1 MKVGVIGSGYVGLVA
16 AACFA
21 EMGNDVICVDVDQN
35 KISKLKDGIIPI
47 YEPGL
52 EVLVKENYK
61 RESLKFTTEI
71 NGSLNTAEVVFIA
84 VGTPMGDDGSADLK
98 YVLQVAQSIGENMN
112 HHLVVVDKSTVPI
125 GTADKVKETIQLAL
139 DNRNSDLTFDVVSN
153 PEFLKEGAAIKDFM
167 HPDRVVVGADNA
179 SAMEVMKNLY
189 SPFTVSND
197 RFIGMDIRSAEMT
210 KYAANAM
217 LATKI
222 SFINE
227 IANICEHVG
236 ADVNQVRAGIGS
248 DKRIGYQFIYPG
260 CGYGGSC
267 FPKDVQALINIAN
280 NHGYNPSL
288 ISSVERVNKAQKE
301 VLFSKLI
308 SQFGADLTGKSI
320 AVWGLSFKPE
330 TDDMREAPSINL
342 IKSIVSAGGTVN
354 AYDPKATKE
363 AQFYLDGIPVN
374 YFDDKYSALVN
385 VDALILVTEW
395 KEFRSPDFL
404 LMKEKMKGNL
414 FIDGRNQFK
423 LNFIE
428 SKGFNYLQIGVKS

>member
-139 DNRNSDLTFDVVSN
+139 DNRNSNLTFDVVSN

-189 SPFTVSND
+189 APFTVSND

-267 FPKDVQALINIAN
+267 FPKDVQALITIAN
-280 NHGYNPSL
+280 DHGYNPSL
-288 ISSVERVNKAQKE
+288 ISSVERVNKNQKK
-301 VLFSKLI
+301 VLFSKLT
-308 SQFGADLTGKSI
+308 SQFGSDLSGKSI

-342 IKSIVSAGGTVN
+342 IKSIVSAGGSVN
-354 AYDPKATKE
+354 AYDPKAIKE

-374 YFDDKYSALVN
+374 YFDDKYSALDN

-395 KEFRSPDFL
+395 KEFRSPDFF

>member
-189 SPFTVSND
+189 APFTVSND

-267 FPKDVQALINIAN
+267 FPKDIQALITIAN
-280 NHGYNPSL
+280 DHGYNPNL
-288 ISSVERVNKAQKE
+288 ISSVERVNKNQKE
-301 VLFSKLI
+301 VLFSKLT
-308 SQFGADLTGKSI
+308 SQFGSDLSGKSI

-342 IKSIVSAGGTVN
+342 IKSIVSAGGSVN
-354 AYDPKATKE
+354 AYDPKAIKE

-374 YFDDKYSALVN
+374 YFDDKYSALDN

>member
-1 MKVGVIGSGYVGLVA
+1 MKIGVIGSGYVGLVA

-21 EMGNDVICVDVDQN
+21 EMGNNVVCVDVDEN
-35 KISKLKDGIIPI
+35 KIRNLINGIVPI

-61 RESLKFTTEI
+61 KQTLTFTTKI
-71 NGSLNTAEVVFIA
+71 LDALSVAEVVFIA

-98 YVLQVAQSIGENMN
+98 YVLQVAKSIGENMK

-125 GTADKVKETIQLAL
+125 GTADKVQEKIQTAL
-139 DNRNSDLTFDVVSN
+139 NERNSDLTFSVVSN

-167 HPDRVVVGADNA
+167 HPDRVVVGADNDD
-179 SAMEVMKNLY
+179 AMATIRNLY
-189 SPFTVSND
+189 APFTVSND

-227 IANICEHVG
+227 IANICERVG
-236 ADVNQVRAGIGS
+236 ADVNQVRTGIGS

-267 FPKDVQALINIAN
+267 FPKDVQALVNIAN
-280 NHGYNPSL
+280 SHGYNPEL

-301 VLFSKLI
+301 VLFSKLTNKL
-308 SQFGADLTGKSI
+308 GEDLSGKTI

-330 TDDMREAPSINL
+330 TDDMREAASINL
-342 IKSIVSAGGTVN
+342 IQSIIKAGGKVN
-354 AYDPKATKE
+354 AYDPKAMHE
-363 AQFYLDGIPVN
+363 ATFYLKGINVN
-374 YFDDKYSALVN
+374 YCEDKYSVLDNA
-385 VDALILVTEW
+385 DALILVTEW
-395 KEFRSPDFL
+395 KEFRSPNFD
-404 LMKEKMKGNL
+404 LMKTKMSGNL
-414 FIDGRNQFK
+414 FIDGRNQFNT
-423 LNFIE
+423 NFIE
-428 SKGFNYLQIGVKS
+428 SKGFKYLQIGVKA

>member
-179 SAMEVMKNLY
+179 SAMEVMQDLY

-280 NHGYNPSL
+280 DYGYNASL

-301 VLFSKLI
+301 VLFSKLT
-308 SQFGADLTGKSI
+308 SQFGGDLAGKSI

-342 IKSIVSAGGTVN
+342 IKSIVSAGGSVN
-354 AYDPKATKE
+354 AYDPKAIKE

-374 YFDDKYSALVN
+374 YFDDKYSALDN

>member
-1 MKVGVIGSGYVGLVA
+1 
-16 AACFA
+16 
-21 EMGNDVICVDVDQN
+21 
-35 KISKLKDGIIPI
+35 
-47 YEPGL
+47 
-52 EVLVKENYK
+52 
-61 RESLKFTTEI
+61 
-71 NGSLNTAEVVFIA
+71 
-84 VGTPMGDDGSADLK
+84 
-98 YVLQVAQSIGENMN
+98 
-112 HHLVVVDKSTVPI
+112 VVDKSTVPI

-189 SPFTVSND
+189 APFTVSND

-267 FPKDVQALINIAN
+267 FPKDVQALITIAN
-280 NHGYNPSL
+280 DHGYNPSL
-288 ISSVERVNKAQKE
+288 ISSVERVNKNQKE
-301 VLFSKLI
+301 VLFSKLT
-308 SQFGADLTGKSI
+308 SQFGSDLSGKSI

-342 IKSIVSAGGTVN
+342 IKSIVSAGGSVN
-354 AYDPKATKE
+354 AYDPKAIKE

-374 YFDDKYSALVN
+374 YFDDKYSALDN

-404 LMKEKMKGNL
+404 LMKEKMKGSL

>member
-1 MKVGVIGSGYVGLVA
+1 MKVGIVGSGYVGLVA

-21 EMGNDVICVDVDQN
+21 EMGNNVVCVDIDDK
-35 KISKLKDGIIPI
+35 KINKLKQGEIPI

-52 EVLVKENYK
+52 ADLVIGNQKKNN
-61 RESLKFTTEI
+61 LTFTTNI
-71 NGSLNTAEVVFIA
+71 IDTLAVSEVIFIA

-98 YVLQVAQSIGENMN
+98 YVLQVAQSIGENMTK
-112 HHLVVVDKSTVPI
+112 HLVVVDKSTVPV
-125 GTADKVKETIQLAL
+125 GTADLVTQTIQKAL
-139 DNRNSDLTFDVVSN
+139 DLRKSDLTFAVVSN

-167 HPDRVVVGADNA
+167 HPDRVVVGADNDD
-179 SAMEVMKNLY
+179 AMSLMRNLY
-189 SPFTVSND
+189 SPFTLSND
-197 RFIGMDIRSAEMT
+197 RFIGMDVRSAEMT

-227 IANICEHVG
+227 IANICEKVG
-236 ADVNQVRAGIGS
+236 ADVNHVRTGIGS

-280 NHGYNPSL
+280 NHGYNAEL
-288 ISSVERVNKAQKE
+288 ISSVESVNKAQKK
-301 VLFSKLI
+301 VLFSKLT
-308 SQFGADLTGKSI
+308 SQLGTNLKGKKV

-342 IKSIVSAGGTVN
+342 IKSVVAAGGTVN
-354 AYDPKATKE
+354 AYDPKAIRE
-363 AQFYLDGIPVN
+363 AKFYLKGVEVN
-374 YFDDKYSALVN
+374 YLEDKYSALEG

-395 KEFRSPDFL
+395 KEFRSPDFEL
-404 LMKEKMKGNL
+404 IKDKMKGNI

-423 LNFIE
+423 KEYIL
-428 SKGFNYLQIGVKS
+428 SKGLEYFQIGVN

>member
-1 MKVGVIGSGYVGLVA
+1 MKIGVIGSGYVGLVA

-21 EMGNDVICVDVDQN
+21 EMGNNVVCVDVDEN
-35 KISKLKDGIIPI
+35 KIRNLINGIVPI

-61 RESLKFTTEI
+61 KQTLTFTTKI
-71 NGSLNTAEVVFIA
+71 LDALSVAEVVFIA

-98 YVLQVAQSIGENMN
+98 YVLQVAKSIGENMK

-125 GTADKVKETIQLAL
+125 GTADKVQEKIQTAL
-139 DNRNSDLTFDVVSN
+139 NERNSDLTFSVVSN

-167 HPDRVVVGADNA
+167 HPDRVVVGADNDD
-179 SAMEVMKNLY
+179 AMATIRNLY
-189 SPFTVSND
+189 APFTVSND

-227 IANICEHVG
+227 IANICERVG
-236 ADVNQVRAGIGS
+236 ADVNQVRTGIGS

-267 FPKDVQALINIAN
+267 FPKDVQALVNIAN
-280 NHGYNPSL
+280 SHGYNPEL

-301 VLFSKLI
+301 VLFSKLTNKL
-308 SQFGADLTGKSI
+308 GEDLSGKTI
-320 AVWGLSFKPE
+320 AIWGLSFKPE
-330 TDDMREAPSINL
+330 TDDMREAASINL
-342 IKSIVSAGGTVN
+342 IQSIIKAGGKVN
-354 AYDPKATKE
+354 AYDPKAMHE
-363 AQFYLDGIPVN
+363 ATFYLKGINVN
-374 YFDDKYSALVN
+374 YCEDKYSVLDNA
-385 VDALILVTEW
+385 DALILVTEW
-395 KEFRSPDFL
+395 KEFRSPNFD
-404 LMKEKMKGNL
+404 LMKTKMSGNL
-414 FIDGRNQFK
+414 FIDGRNQFNT
-423 LNFIE
+423 NFIE
-428 SKGFNYLQIGVKS
+428 SKGFKYLQIGVKA

>member
-1 MKVGVIGSGYVGLVA
+1 MNVGIVGSGYVGLVA

-21 EMGNDVICVDVDQN
+21 EMGNNVVCVDIDN
-35 KISKLKDGIIPI
+35 EKINKLKQGEIPI

-52 EVLVKENYK
+52 ADLVIGNQKKNN
-61 RESLKFTTEI
+61 LTFTTNI
-71 NGSLNTAEVVFIA
+71 IDALVVSEVIFIA

-98 YVLQVAQSIGENMN
+98 YVLQVAQSIGENMTK
-112 HHLVVVDKSTVPI
+112 HLVVVDKSTVPV
-125 GTADKVKETIQLAL
+125 GTADLVTQRIQNAL
-139 DNRNSDLTFDVVSN
+139 DVRKSDLTFAVVSN

-167 HPDRVVVGADNA
+167 HPDRVVVGADNDD
-179 SAMEVMKNLY
+179 AMSLMRSLY
-189 SPFTVSND
+189 APFTLSND

-227 IANICEHVG
+227 IANICEKVG
-236 ADVNQVRAGIGS
+236 ADVNHVRTGIGS

-280 NHGYNPSL
+280 NHGYNPEL
-288 ISSVERVNKAQKE
+288 ISSVESVNKAQKE
-301 VLFSKLI
+301 VLFSKLT
-308 SQFGADLTGKSI
+308 SQLGTNLKGKKI

-342 IKSIVSAGGTVN
+342 IKSIISAGGKVN
-354 AYDPKATKE
+354 AYDPKAIRE
-363 AQFYLDGIPVN
+363 AKFYLKGVDVN
-374 YFDDKYSALVN
+374 YFDDKYTALEG
-385 VDALILVTEW
+385 VDTLILVTEW
-395 KEFRSPDFL
+395 KEFRSPDFDL
-404 LMKEKMKGNL
+404 IKDKMKGNI

-423 LNFIE
+423 KEYIL
-428 SKGFNYLQIGVKS
+428 SKGLEYFQIGVN

>member
-1 MKVGVIGSGYVGLVA
+1 MKVGIIGSGYVGLVA

-21 EMGNDVICVDVDQN
+21 EMGNNVICVDIDN
-35 KISKLKDGIIPI
+35 KKIDKLKQGEIPI

-52 EVLVKENYK
+52 TDLVIGNQN
-61 RESLKFTTEI
+61 RNNLTFTTKI
-71 NGSLNTAEVVFIA
+71 NDALAFSEVIFIA

-98 YVLQVAQSIGENMN
+98 YVLQVAQSIGENMTK
-112 HHLVVVDKSTVPI
+112 HLVVVDKSTVPV
-125 GTADKVKETIQLAL
+125 GTADLVKQTIQNAL
-139 DNRNSDLTFDVVSN
+139 DVRKSDLTFSVVSN

-167 HPDRVVVGADNA
+167 HPDRVVVGADNDD
-179 SAMEVMKNLY
+179 AMILMRNLY
-189 SPFTVSND
+189 APFTLSND
-197 RFIGMDIRSAEMT
+197 RFIGMDVRSAEMT

-227 IANICEHVG
+227 IANICEKVG
-236 ADVNQVRAGIGS
+236 ADVNHVRTGIGS

-280 NHGYNPSL
+280 KHGYNPSL

-301 VLFSKLI
+301 VLFSKLT
-308 SQFGADLTGKSI
+308 SQFGVDLTGKSI

-374 YFDDKYSALVN
+374 YFDDKYSALDN

-423 LNFIE
+423 LNLIE
-428 SKGFNYLQIGVKS
+428 SKGFNYLQIGVRS